1 MDAKQV
7 DYSLSLNET
16 NVLKGIAIC
25 AMLVH
30 HLFFYRPEFGAGA
43 WHLAVLGK
51 SCISIFLFLS
61 GYGLTVQFSKLLLQ
75 IKEKGVVE
83 HSFAI
88 VKFLLKRFT
97 KFYLSYW
104 VVFLV
109 SVSLGVFVF
118 GRSLQM
124 AYGNNADLFFCLIK
138 DSFGLQSFASYNTT
152 WWFNH
157 LILALYLLFPAL
169 FWLARRKSIAIGF
182 LILLFL
188 WPREWFVEN
197 FFYVFQ
203 CWELQLRAFELVFFL
218 GILFAYYS
226 KQISVF
232 LNKFHL
238 KTVLGCSSLC
248 LIIVCIIREFWIV
261 SPAYCFEDMCLF
273 DAGIAILLTF
283 SVISICRI
291 SNRQMKPL
299 AFLGKH
305 SMNMYLVH
313 TFICGYFF
321 SDFIYGFKYPILIF
335 SALLGTSLLFS
346 VVLEFAKSKL
356 GFYKLQDAITRRIS
370 PRPQE

>member
-104 VVFLV
+104 IVFLV

-118 GRSLQM
+118 GRSLQT
-124 AYGNNADLFFCLIK
+124 AYGNNADVVLCLIK
-138 DSFGLQSFASYNTT
+138 DFFGLQSFASYNTA

-157 LILALYLLFPAL
+157 LILSLYLLFPIL
-169 FWLARRKSIAIGF
+169 FWLVRRKSIAVGF
-182 LILLFL
+182 LVLLLL

-203 CWELQLRAFELVFFL
+203 LWELQLRVFELAFFL
-218 GILFAYYS
+218 GIIFAYYS
-226 KQISVF
+226 KPISAL
-232 LNKFHL
+232 LNKL
-238 KTVLGCSSLC
+238 NEKAVLVGFCLC
-248 LIIVCIIREFWIV
+248 FVILCVAREYWVYIGNFV
-261 SPAYCFEDMCLF
+261 FEDACLF

-291 SNRQMKPL
+291 SNRQIKPL
-299 AFLGKH
+299 AYLGRH

-335 SALLGTSLLFS
+335 AVLLGTSLLFS
-346 VVLEFAKSKL
+346 IVLEFAKSKL